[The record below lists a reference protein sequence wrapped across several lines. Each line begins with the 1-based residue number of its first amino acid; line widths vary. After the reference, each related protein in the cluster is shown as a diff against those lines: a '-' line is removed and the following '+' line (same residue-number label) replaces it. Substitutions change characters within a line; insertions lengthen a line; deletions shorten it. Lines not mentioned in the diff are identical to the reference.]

1 MSTADT
7 DTILRAHDTKSRK
20 LDLLEGKSHDKASI
34 MYYRQTL
41 ADAHRILTLRATR
54 VEYNQRWYK
63 FKQATHRDESNNEQ
77 RSQLFSKTIESKVP
91 ASEPRSRISRSNN
104 MRGKGEMRDQFFRR
118 LAHKQRFLSFAAA
131 PKTNSSSS
139 SSNAVQLTRTSKHEN
154 WRENYLK
161 VLCAK
166 QQWYQTVENY
176 ATQRCR
182 LLDQFDLAE
191 HGIIPEGYANLVN
204 HYIPRDLS
212 LD

>member
-1 MSTADT
+1 
-7 DTILRAHDTKSRK
+7 
-20 LDLLEGKSHDKASI
+20 
-34 MYYRQTL
+34 
-41 ADAHRILTLRATR
+41 
-54 VEYNQRWYK
+54 
-63 FKQATHRDESNNEQ
+63 
-77 RSQLFSKTIESKVP
+77 
-91 ASEPRSRISRSNN
+91 

-191 HGIIPEGYANLVN
+191 HGIIPEGYANLVRGPHTKESALFIIRHHLQRQLRTN
-204 HYIPRDLS
+204 YYEGCKAHTKWEILEAQLEDMADLITS
-212 LD
+212 ISSGIKQ